1 MILRYSMWKKNPM
14 RFNWKNS
21 HTENLW
27 WVSITELCSFFSL
40 QMETI
45 FQHDGSSGV
54 LNKNYE
60 REATSEL
67 IIQHFRVVGII
78 VQHHCCQVIYFL
90 CTFDVTK
97 KKNEEWKKGR
107 QLLQEKNQG
116 THLKS
121 NLRVRYHN
129 RYTHF
134 KVSCGK
140 IKEILPLFI
149 LHVFLI

>member
-1 MILRYSMWKKNPM
+1 
-14 RFNWKNS
+14 
-21 HTENLW
+21 
-27 WVSITELCSFFSL
+27 
-40 QMETI
+40 METI

-97 KKNEEWKKGR
+97 KEKKNEKKADDYY
-107 QLLQEKNQG
+107 KKK
-116 THLKS
+116 TKAHTLK
-121 NLRVRYHN
+121 V
-129 RYTHF
+129 T
-134 KVSCGK
+134 
-140 IKEILPLFI
+140 
-149 LHVFLI
+149 